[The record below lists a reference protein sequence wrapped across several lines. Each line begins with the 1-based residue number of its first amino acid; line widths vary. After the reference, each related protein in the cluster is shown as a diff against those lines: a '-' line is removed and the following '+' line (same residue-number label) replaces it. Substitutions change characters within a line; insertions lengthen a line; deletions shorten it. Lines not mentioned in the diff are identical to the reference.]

1 MATGGDLEPDTLVAW
16 LCDDAGDAAALAR
29 PWLRASL
36 QHHRLVR
43 GHPGPSSRGQRRQA
57 QAQCLIALTG
67 TVLIALTG
75 RALATINSMIALAS
89 TTLRRPS
96 RPHRG
101 SAYRLPAEIL
111 FNACSVGGV
120 WYFYG
125 AQAWAGSPCVSA
137 PSWVQVSSPLS
148 PAGRLHTG
156 HAVRVLAWF
165 RHLPT
170 PMGMHRGRAPRACVM
185 AGGGTGRGSRRIAA
199 EAALKEKPED

>member
-125 AQAWAGSPCVSA
+125 AEVWAGSPCVSA

-148 PAGRLHTG
+148 PAAFTPAMLFGFWLG
-156 HAVRVLAWF
+156 FVIFPLLWVCIGVALLVRASWQV
-165 RHLPT
+165 
-170 PMGMHRGRAPRACVM
+170 
-185 AGGGTGRGSRRIAA
+185 
-199 EAALKEKPED
+199 AALAVEADASRPKQP